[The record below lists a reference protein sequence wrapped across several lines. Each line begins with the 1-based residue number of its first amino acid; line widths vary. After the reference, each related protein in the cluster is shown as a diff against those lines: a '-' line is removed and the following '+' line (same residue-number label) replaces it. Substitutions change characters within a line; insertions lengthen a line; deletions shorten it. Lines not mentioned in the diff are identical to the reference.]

1 MEEKSS
7 NLTTLVLFLMIGLVL
22 GGVIGFLYGRITAP
36 TQIIERV
43 VPQQTPKPSPPS
55 ETVAP
60 TTQKNIDMKS
70 LIDDDPWAG
79 NKNAKV
85 IVVEFSDF
93 QCPFCQRA
101 APTVKQIIETYGDNI
116 LFVYRDFPI
125 HSIHPQAQKAAEAS
139 QCAFEQDNFWDYHD
153 KLFERQSE
161 WAASG
166 VPKFKDYAAELG
178 LDTTKF
184 NDCLDSGKYAG
195 EVGGDLS
202 VGQQLGVTGTPTFF
216 VNGEKIV
223 GAQPYSVF
231 EGIIDSALA

>member
-1 MEEKSS
+1 MEERSS
-7 NLTTLVLFLMIGLVL
+7 NLTTLVLFLIVGLVL

-36 TQIIERV
+36 TQVIEGV
-43 VPQQTPKPSPPS
+43 VPQQTLKPSVPR

-60 TTQKNIDMKS
+60 ATQKNIDMKS

-93 QCPFCQRA
+93 QCPFCQKA
-101 APTVKQIIETYGDNI
+101 APTVKQIIESYGDNI

-139 QCAFEQDNFWDYHD
+139 QCAFEQDRFWDYHD
-153 KLFERQSE
+153 KLFEKQSE
-161 WAASG
+161 WATSG

-184 NDCLDSGKYAG
+184 NDCLDSGKYAN
-195 EVGGDLS
+195 EVGADLS

-216 VNGEKIV
+216 VNGEKVV

-231 EGIIDSALA
+231 EGIIDNALA

>member
-1 MEEKSS
+1 MEERSS
-7 NLTTLVLFLMIGLVL
+7 NLTTLVLFLIVGLVL

-36 TQIIERV
+36 TQVIEGV
-43 VPQQTPKPSPPS
+43 VPQQTLKPSVPR

-60 TTQKNIDMKS
+60 ATQKNIDMKS

-93 QCPFCQRA
+93 QCPFCQKA
-101 APTVKQIIETYGDNI
+101 APTVKQIIESYGDNI

-139 QCAFEQDNFWDYHD
+139 QCAFEQDRFWDYHD
-153 KLFERQSE
+153 KLFEKQSE
-161 WAASG
+161 WGISG
-166 VPKFKDYAAELG
+166 VPKFKDYATELG

-184 NDCLDSGKYAG
+184 NDCLDSGKYAN
-195 EVGGDLS
+195 EVGADLS

-216 VNGEKIV
+216 VNGEKVV
-223 GAQPYSVF
+223 GAQPYSIF
-231 EGIIDSALA
+231 EGIIDNALA